1 MIPFV
6 TASRRTVRAM
16 QTRAAQAAGMSCSD
30 VLRGALADGALGLS
44 QEQKA
49 AHCFVYMER
58 ALQDHLTAQWDH
70 KTHREMQEKNTVM
83 RPGMGKGRGQ
93 YGLERNK
100 HG

>member
-1 MIPFV
+1 
-6 TASRRTVRAM
+6 
-16 QTRAAQAAGMSCSD
+16 MSCSD

-70 KTHREMQEKNTVM
+70 KTHREMQEKSTLCKTYYET
-83 RPGMGKGRGQ
+83 RDG
-93 YGLERNK
+93 ERERSVGEEQAWVNREMT
-100 HG
+100 G